1 MNKYILFLLLCLAA
15 CHRVGDKIE
24 PKISYVVQDR
34 YLKMLPSPFT
44 PLSLS
49 EREHAWGKEYQIGIA
64 FARQVDLY
72 QAITAFK
79 RAEILV
85 PDGHQERKLEMQY
98 EIFLCYYI
106 GKKYQ
111 EAIDYFDQSQLRGID
126 EHFPAYHDLL
136 VILYDCY
143 EQLGKCANAE
153 QILDHMKT
161 AFPTT
166 EKKLAISSALTSGNI
181 YTIEQL
187 SMQYPSDSY
196 LQYILNSYDAQKKS
210 VGKAQALNALLP
222 GAGYLYLG
230 QTQSAITAFL
240 LNGLFITAS
249 CIFFIDGNI
258 PAGVIFTSFEAGWY
272 FGGIYGGG
280 EEAKFYNERTYEKI
294 ATPVMNQEHLF
305 PILTLKYAF

>member
-1 MNKYILFLLLCLAA
+1 MNKYTLVLLLCLTA
-15 CHRVGDKIE
+15 CHRVEDKIE
-24 PKISYVVQDR
+24 PKMSFVVQDR
-34 YLKMLPSPFT
+34 YLKMLPSPFA
-44 PLSLS
+44 PLSFA
-49 EREHAWGKEYQIGIA
+49 EKEHAWGTEYQIGIA

-85 PDGHQERKLEMQY
+85 PDSHKERKLEMQY

-111 EAIDYFDQSQLRGID
+111 EALTYFEQSQLPYITED
-126 EHFPAYHDLL
+126 FPAKHDLF

-143 EQLGKCANAE
+143 EQLGECAKAE
-153 QILDHMKT
+153 QVLESMKT
-161 AFPTT
+161 AYPSTG
-166 EKKLAISSALTSGNI
+166 KKLTISSALTSGNI
-181 YTIEQL
+181 DTLEQL
-187 SMQYPSDSY
+187 SLEYPSETY
-196 LQYILNSYDAQKKS
+196 LQNILNSYSVQKKS
-210 VGKAQALNALLP
+210 VGKAQALNAILP

-230 QTQSAITAFL
+230 QNQSAITAFL
-240 LNGLFITAS
+240 LNGLFITATYY
-249 CIFFIDGNI
+249 FYHEGNI
-258 PAGVIFTSFEAGWY
+258 AAGVIFTSFEAGWY

-294 ATPVMNQEHLF
+294 VAPVMNREHLF

>member
-1 MNKYILFLLLCLAA
+1 MLLLCLSA
-15 CHRVGDKIE
+15 CHHTGDKIE
-24 PKISYVVQDR
+24 PKISYAVQDR
-34 YLKMLPSPFT
+34 YLKMLPSPFA

-49 EREHAWGKEYQIGIA
+49 EKEHAWGKEYQIGIA

-85 PDGHQERKLEMQY
+85 PDSHKERKLEMQY

-111 EAIDYFDQSQLRGID
+111 EAIDYFDQSQLRFID
-126 EHFPAYHDLL
+126 ESFPAHHDLL
-136 VILYDCY
+136 VILYDSY
-143 EQLGKCANAE
+143 EQLDKCTQAE

-161 AFPTT
+161 VFPET
-166 EKKLAISSALTSGNI
+166 EKTLNISSALTSGNLCQ
-181 YTIEQL
+181 IEQL
-187 SMQYPSDSY
+187 STDYPADTY
-196 LQYILNSYDAQKKS
+196 LQTILTCYCAQKKS
-210 VGKAQALNALLP
+210 VGQAQLLNALLP

-230 QTQSAITAFL
+230 QTQSALTAFL

-249 CIFFIDGNI
+249 YVFFHEGNI
-258 PAGVIFTSFEAGWY
+258 AAGVIFTSFEAGWY

-280 EEAKFYNERTYEKI
+280 EEAKFYNERTYERI
-294 ATPVMNQEHLF
+294 AAPIMNQEHLF